1 MKLWAMWKTVQVE
14 LLKYSLLE
22 EQPQM
27 LLVSIV
33 QNNTT

>member
-27 LLVSIV
+27 LSVSIV

>member
-22 EQPQM
+22 DQPQM